1 MARRQRTPG
10 FSGGSG
16 APARTRSEHGVSA
29 VEFALV
35 LPILVMLL
43 FGITTAGLSY
53 THAIGL
59 SNAVREG
66 ARFGATADSSTPATW
81 ASSVI
86 DRVRATQF
94 DDASKDTAIC
104 VQLWKVGT
112 GSVVSQCDQGNGS
125 VSPALSMPA
134 STAFPSVPSG
144 LSTGNCVVRV
154 IGQRPFTIDLLVGPN
169 WNRLSTRGSVARYE
183 RDTC

>member
-1 MARRQRTPG
+1 
-10 FSGGSG
+10 
-16 APARTRSEHGVSA
+16 
-29 VEFALV
+29 
-35 LPILVMLL
+35 MLL

-53 THAIGL
+53 TQGIGL

-66 ARFGATADSSTPATW
+66 ARFGATADATTPGTW

-86 DRVRATQF
+86 ARVRTTQF
-94 DDASKDTAIC
+94 DDASQATAIC

-112 GSVVSQCDQGNGS
+112 GSIAIQCDQGNGS
-125 VSPALSMPA
+125 VSPALTMPG

-154 IGQRPFTIDLLVGPN
+154 IGQRPFTIDLLVGPT
-169 WNRLSTRGSVARYE
+169 WNRISTRGSVARYE